1 MRHIYLVTRTIFSIL
16 YQMAQRNSD
25 TALKKSKH
33 FTQPTCKV
41 IRDGLVAEIKSEDV
55 VVGDSMMVEEGISIA
70 ADIPPEYFF

>member
-1 MRHIYLVTRTIFSIL
+1 L
-16 YQMAQRNSD
+16 
-25 TALKKSKH
+25 KH